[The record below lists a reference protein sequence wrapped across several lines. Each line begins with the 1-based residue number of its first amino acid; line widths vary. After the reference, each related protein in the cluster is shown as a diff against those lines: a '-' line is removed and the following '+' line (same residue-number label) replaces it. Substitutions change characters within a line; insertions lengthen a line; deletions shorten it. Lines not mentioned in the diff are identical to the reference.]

1 MSKTPIWLIVFERGY
16 LYVTIGYVE
25 HKLSFAENVHGFVF
39 DWNQDIFYKRRIYN
53 HKKYSDHEVWQ
64 FLWALYPTF

>member
-1 MSKTPIWLIVFERGY
+1 LQIPSANGQQGPTARPIRNKIIMSKTPIWLIVFERGY

-39 DWNQDIFYKRRIYN
+39 D
-53 HKKYSDHEVWQ
+53 
-64 FLWALYPTF
+64 